1 MAQSLYIYN
10 QFLNTIA
17 NQEINLDGDDL
28 RVMLVSSSYSPSRE
42 AHKYKDNVDGEITG
56 AGYTTG
62 GETLTNVTYVLNDKI
77 ATLKADNPKWTA
89 LNISNIRYAV
99 IYDNTPSTNKPL
111 IAYVDFGETLSLI
124 NAELEIVWNS
134 DGIIRFT
141 IN

>member
-10 QFLNTIA
+10 QFLSTIA
-17 NQEINLDGDDL
+17 NEEVNLNNDEL
-28 RVMLVSSSYSPSRE
+28 KIMLVSSGYSPNRDT
-42 AHKYKDNVDGEITG
+42 HKYKDNISGEITG
-56 AGYTTG
+56 TGYTTG
-62 GETLTNVTYVLNDKI
+62 GETLTNMTYVLDDKI
-77 ATLKADNPKWTA
+77 ATLKADNPRWA
-89 LNISNIRYAV
+89 SLNISNIRYAV